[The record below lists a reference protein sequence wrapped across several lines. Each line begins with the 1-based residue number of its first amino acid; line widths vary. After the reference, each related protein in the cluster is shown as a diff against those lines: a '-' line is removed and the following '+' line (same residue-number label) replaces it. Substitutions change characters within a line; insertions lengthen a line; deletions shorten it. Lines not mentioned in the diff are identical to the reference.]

1 MRRIVVL
8 YGVAPI
14 PVQHRVEVFGVEP
27 ETIFGRKANPQI
39 GDWAVYDHSTGIW
52 YGSSQYFD
60 ASDDPVNGTYWPS
73 LRKDRRFTE
82 RFVGVV
88 AACIVI
94 GDRSTSST
102 SRPTQTTLHID
113 VA

>member
-1 MRRIVVL
+1 MRRVIVL

-14 PVQHRVEVFGVEP
+14 PVQHRVEVFGVENL
-27 ETIFGRKANPQI
+27 TIFGHSVGPRI

-60 ASDDPVNGTYWPS
+60 VSDDPVPGTYWPS
-73 LRKDRRFTE
+73 FRKDLRFTE
-82 RFVGVV
+82 RFTGVV

-102 SRPTQTTLHID
+102 ACPTQTTLHVD
-113 VA
+113 VP